1 MSIEFRQRSTG
12 EYLQIIKRHKWLLML
27 PTLTVFIAIF
37 WVVRGLPNYYESTS
51 FLTLKPATIS
61 EKVAPSLTDDDLSQ
75 RLQSISQNV
84 LSRSS
89 LEPMIAKFHLY
100 EADKVAGVPMEQIV
114 DKVKKS
120 VKVEPEKTDREKTSG
135 FRITYRDSSPTVA
148 QAVTKELANKYVNAQ
163 VTESIQSAETT
174 KEFIDNQM
182 GQAKTTLDALEK
194 ERLRIMTQNIDT
206 LPASGQGLI
215 AQLDGLH
222 RREETISKD
231 KETLILEKGRI
242 NESIRALNS
251 QVRVIEEYGEKE
263 IQDAGKKAGQIE
275 DNATYGQLIQ
285 KRAELTAK
293 LENLK
298 KQYRDKHPDIIQA
311 QTDID
316 KINEEIE
323 KLKTSTDQRVKQAT
337 QSSMRIAELQKKNLE
352 IERDKVQSQIGQIDS
367 QLQNNDGEMRRNL
380 EQITVLE
387 SKINTIPNVQVA
399 LEAIENQ
406 YQAAKLN
413 YDGILKKYNDAQQQV
428 QREGNAQGE
437 SISIVDDAS
446 LPQSPT
452 NASKKPFFIL
462 MGAGLGLFLGL
473 ILVAIVEGPRL
484 FKIQSIEDTKYYTG
498 LPVLAS
504 VPPLLTAHEIS
515 WRKGLHLM
523 KVMGGIVIAVLS
535 VPLLVMLLQM
545 SHIFERLS

>member
-12 EYLQIIKRHKWLLML
+12 EYLQIVKRRKWLLVL
-27 PTLTVFIAIF
+27 PTLAVFIAIF
-37 WVVRGLPNYYESTS
+37 WVVRGLPNYYESTA
-51 FLTLKPATIS
+51 FLILKPPAIS
-61 EKVAPSLTDDDLSQ
+61 EKVAPSLTDEDLSQ
-75 RLQSISQNV
+75 RLQSINQAV

-89 LEPMIAKFHLY
+89 LEPMIGKYHLY
-100 EADKVAGVPMEQIV
+100 QAEKDAGMPMEQIV
-114 DKVKKS
+114 DKMKRN
-120 VKVEPEKTDREKTSG
+120 VKVEQEKTDREKTAG
-135 FRITYRDSSPTVA
+135 FRITYRDNDPKVA
-148 QAVTKELANKYVNAQ
+148 QIVTADLANKYVNAQ
-163 VTESIQSAETT
+163 VTASTQSAETT

-182 GQAKTTLDALEK
+182 SQAKSNLDALEK

-242 NESIRALNS
+242 NESIRSLNS
-251 QVRVIEEYGEKE
+251 QMRLIEDYGQKE
-263 IQDAGKKAGQIE
+263 TQDAVAQATRIE
-275 DNATYGQLIQ
+275 DSPAYAQLVQ
-285 KRAELTAK
+285 KRAEIGAK

-311 QTDID
+311 QTDIE

-323 KLKTSTDQRVKQAT
+323 ALKKNTNERVQQAT
-337 QSSMRIAELQKKNLE
+337 QSTTRKAELQKKNLE
-352 IERDKVQSQIGQIDS
+352 IERDKTQSQIGQIDT
-367 QLQNNDGEMRRNL
+367 QLQNNDEEMRRNS
-380 EQITVLE
+380 EQITALE
-387 SKINTIPNVQVA
+387 AKINTIPNVQVA

-406 YQAAKLN
+406 YQSAKLN
-413 YDGILKKYNDAQQQV
+413 YDGILKKYNEAQQQV
-428 QREGNAQGE
+428 QRETNAQGE
-437 SISIVDDAS
+437 SISIVDEAS
-446 LPQSPT
+446 LPQSPA

-515 WRKGLHLM
+515 WRNGLRLM
-523 KVMGGIVIAVLS
+523 KVMGGIVIAVIS
-535 VPLLVMLLQM
+535 IPLLVMLLQM
-545 SHIFERLS
+545 SHIFERIS